1 MLENIFL
8 PIVGR
13 LLLKF
18 SDVQRQQSVYQ
29 KITKRSLNVIYKKFV
44 WIKKIKKKRNQFLA
58 RMIYVFN
65 RGIDFFR
72 KCSYEII
79 FQFNKRCN

>member
-44 WIKKIKKKRNQFLA
+44 WIKKNKKKKEINFSREWF
-58 RMIYVFN
+58 IYL
-65 RGIDFFR
+65 IEESIFFASVPM
-72 KCSYEII
+72 K
-79 FQFNKRCN
+79 

>member
-44 WIKKIKKKRNQFLA
+44 WIKKIKKKKKSISRANDLY
-58 RMIYVFN
+58 I
-65 RGIDFFR
+65 
-72 KCSYEII
+72 
-79 FQFNKRCN
+79 